1 MEIVAL
7 FSVYSQLPLRD
18 PALHGSFPYLCTK
31 SGSISS
37 RPSIFRS
44 VFGFDNIMFFSVGVV
59 KFIVLVDLSIVA

>member
-1 MEIVAL
+1 MVIVAL
-7 FSVYSQLPLRD
+7 FSVYSQLPLHG
-18 PALHGSFPYLCTK
+18 PALHESFPCFCTK

-44 VFGFDNIMFFSVGVV
+44 VFSFDNIVFFSLGVI